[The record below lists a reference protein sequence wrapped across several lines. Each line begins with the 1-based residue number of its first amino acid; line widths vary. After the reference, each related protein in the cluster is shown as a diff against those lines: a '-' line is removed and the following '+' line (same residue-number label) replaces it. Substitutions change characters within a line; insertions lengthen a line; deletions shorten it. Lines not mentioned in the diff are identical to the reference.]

1 MWGREIE
8 IFRRW
13 YRDSIILDN
22 ARNQA
27 ASSSMAMLWLGE
39 ICFIPFV
46 LLGGY
51 WLLIGKE
58 PLLPIIMILFFG
70 AFSFVTGYMI
80 RTKRDLARQQE
91 RVEPSEPTQLA
102 IIRKSLAWGFSVGG
116 IVFVVGFIGPL
127 IVTPEANLGPL
138 TGIFF
143 GPVAFVVCTFLA
155 GLYQI
160 RRALTLPKWEKVG
173 YGLFLLLMFVPF
185 ALSGA
190 DILAAGVF
198 SFALVLFLAFM
209 SIIYRVIKWAW
220 FTQPRD

>member
-58 PLLPIIMILFFG
+58 PLFAITIILIFG
-70 AFSFVTGYMI
+70 PLSFVTGYMI
-80 RTKRDLARQQE
+80 RTKRDLARQRE
-91 RVEPSEPTQLA
+91 GAEPSEATQLA

-116 IVFVVGFIGPL
+116 IVFAVGFIGPIIL
-127 IVTPEANLGPL
+127 TPEANLGPM
-138 TGIFF
+138 TGIFL
-143 GPVAFVVCTFLA
+143 GPVAFVIGTFLV
-155 GLYQI
+155 GIGQI
-160 RRALTLPKWEKVG
+160 RPALTLPKWTRWAMDCSCSCCWSLSPCQGPTSSWRAFTVPPWPCSSLSWPLSVG
-173 YGLFLLLMFVPF
+173 
-185 ALSGA
+185 
-190 DILAAGVF
+190 
-198 SFALVLFLAFM
+198 
-209 SIIYRVIKWAW
+209 
-220 FTQPRD
+220 

>member
-58 PLLPIIMILFFG
+58 PLFAITMILFFG
-70 AFSFVTGYMI
+70 PLSFIAGCMI
-80 RTKRDLARQQE
+80 RTKRDLARQRE
-91 RVEPSEPTQLA
+91 GVEPSEPTQLA

-116 IVFVVGFIGPL
+116 IVFVAGFIGPIIL
-127 IVTPEANLGPL
+127 TPEANLGPM
-138 TGIFF
+138 TGIFL
-143 GPVAFVVCTFLA
+143 GPVAFVIGTFLV
-155 GLYQI
+155 GIGQI
-160 RRALTLPKWEKVG
+160 RPALTLPKWGKVG
-173 YGLFLLLMFVPF
+173 YGLFLLLLLVPF
-185 ALSGA
+185 ALSGT
-190 DILAAGVF
+190 DLLLAGVYSAALALF
-198 SFALVLFLAFM
+198 FALMA
-209 SIIYRVIKWAW
+209 SIRWVIN
-220 FTQPRD
+220 TISD